1 MLDFNTGCEC
11 PLPAGGDNRADEI
24 PGTEARSSLGESC
37 PNKAGLSC
45 QFTIGE
51 SGSLAADCKDN
62 KVSRGAM
69 SEKKSGELTERKKE
83 FRTTVGGIEVGR
95 VYTAADLKGLTE
107 EDIGLPG
114 QYPFARHIMPTGYRG
129 RLWTMRQYAGFGTVE
144 ETNERFKYLYEQ
156 GQTGFSVAFH
166 LPTQEGY
173 DSDHPL
179 AAGEVGKCGV
189 AIDSL
194 QDMERLW
201 EGIPLGAVST
211 SMTIN
216 ATAPVILAMYI
227 AAAEKQGVEQGK
239 LNGTVQND
247 ILKEYIARNTY
258 VFGPTASMR
267 LVTDICSYCAQ
278 NMSQWNSI
286 SISGYHMREA
296 GATAVQEAAFTLANG
311 IAYVQAMLDRGMEVD
326 SFAPRFSFFFAAYTN
341 VLEEV
346 AKFRALRRIWAKIMK
361 ERFGAKNP
369 RSMMLRYHVQ
379 TDGFTLTAQQP
390 LNNIVRVTLQALAAV
405 LGGCQSLHTNSF
417 DEALALPSEQAVQ
430 VALRT
435 QQIIAE
441 ESGVVDT
448 VDPLGGSWY
457 MEWLTDQIEKRVTA
471 YLDEI
476 DGMGG
481 ALKAIEKGYVQQEI
495 SNSAYDYQKAVD
507 SEEQVLVGVNRYV
520 TEDEYMPETLEI
532 GVEVER
538 KQTESLKRLREE
550 RDSSAVSHALE
561 RVRSAAG
568 SGENVMPVMIEAAKA
583 YATVGE
589 ISDALRAVFGE
600 YREPNIL

>member
-1 MLDFNTGCEC
+1 
-11 PLPAGGDNRADEI
+11 
-24 PGTEARSSLGESC
+24 
-37 PNKAGLSC
+37 
-45 QFTIGE
+45 
-51 SGSLAADCKDN
+51 
-62 KVSRGAM
+62 M
-69 SEKKSGELTERKKE
+69 SEKKKTEEMTERKKE
-83 FRTTVGGIEVGR
+83 FRTGVDGIVVNR
-95 VYTAADLKGLTE
+95 VYTSADLKGIR
-107 EDIGLPG
+107 EDVVLPG
-114 QYPFARHIMPTGYRG
+114 EYPFTRHIMPAGYRG

-144 ETNERFKYLYEQ
+144 ETNERYKYLYRQ
-156 GQTGFSVAFH
+156 GQTGFSVAFQ

-201 EGIPLGAVST
+201 EGIPLAEVST

-216 ATAPVILAMYI
+216 ATAPIILAMYI
-227 AAAEKQGVEQGK
+227 AAAEKQGADKSK

-258 VFGPTASMR
+258 IFGPDASMR

-278 NMSQWNSI
+278 NMPQWNSI

-296 GATAVQEAAFTLANG
+296 GATAAQEAAFTLANG
-311 IAYVQAMLDRGMEVD
+311 IAYVQAMIDRGMEVD

-341 VLEEV
+341 LLEEV

-361 ERFGAKNP
+361 ERFGAANP

-390 LNNIVRVTLQALAAV
+390 LNNIVRVTLQALAAI

-435 QQIIAE
+435 QQVIAE
-441 ESGVVDT
+441 ESGVADT
-448 VDPLGGSWY
+448 IDPLGGSY
-457 MEWLTDQIEKRVTA
+457 YVEWLTNQLENRI
-471 YLDEI
+471 LDYISEI
-476 DGMGG
+476 GEMGG
-481 ALKAIEKGYVQQEI
+481 ALKAIEKGYIQGEI
-495 SNSAYDYQKAVD
+495 ARSAYDYQKAVD
-507 SEEQVLVGVNRYV
+507 SGEQVVVGVNKFA
-520 TEDEYMPETLEI
+520 TEEENVPETLEI
-532 GVEVER
+532 GVETER
-538 KQTESLKRLREE
+538 KQVERLKRLKKE
-550 RDSSAVSHALE
+550 RGNQRVSQVLG
-561 RVRSAAG
+561 RVRSVAK
-568 SGENVMPVMIEAAKA
+568 SDENIMPVMIGAVKA

-589 ISDALRAVFGE
+589 ISDALREAFGE
-600 YREPNIL
+600 YREPSIL

>member
-1 MLDFNTGCEC
+1 M
-11 PLPAGGDNRADEI
+11 
-24 PGTEARSSLGESC
+24 TES
-37 PNKAGLSC
+37 
-45 QFTIGE
+45 
-51 SGSLAADCKDN
+51 
-62 KVSRGAM
+62 
-69 SEKKSGELTERKKE
+69 KKTREMAERKKE
-83 FRTTVGGIEVGR
+83 FRTTVDGVLVQR
-95 VYTAADLKGLTE
+95 VYGPADVEGI
-107 EDIGLPG
+107 DQQGIGLPG
-114 QYPFARHIMPTGYRG
+114 EYPFTRHIMPTGYRG

-144 ETNERFKYLYEQ
+144 ETNERYKYLYEQ

-179 AAGEVGKCGV
+179 AVGEVGKCGV
-189 AIDSL
+189 AVDSL

-201 EGIPLGAVST
+201 EGIPLAEVST

-216 ATAPVILAMYI
+216 ATAPIILAMYV
-227 AAAEKQGVEQGK
+227 AAAEKQGADRGK

-258 VFGPTASMR
+258 IFGPAPSMR

-278 NMSQWNSI
+278 SMPQWNSI

-296 GATAVQEAAFTLANG
+296 GATAAQEAAFTLANG

-326 SFAPRFSFFFAAYTN
+326 AFAPRFSFFFAAYTN

-346 AKFRALRRIWAKIMK
+346 AKFRALRRIWARIMK
-361 ERFGAKNP
+361 ERFGAANP

-390 LNNIVRVTLQALAAV
+390 LNNIVRVGLQALAAV

-417 DEALALPSEQAVQ
+417 DEALALPSQEAVQ

-441 ESGVVDT
+441 ESGVADT
-448 VDPLGGSWY
+448 VDPLAGSY
-457 MEWLTDQIEKRVTA
+457 YVEWLTNELENRISGYIA
-471 YLDEI
+471 EI
-476 DGMGG
+476 DKMGG
-481 ALKAIEKGYVQQEI
+481 ALKAIESGYVQREI
-495 SNSAYDYQKAVD
+495 ANAAYDYQKAVD
-507 SEEQVLVGVNRYV
+507 SGEQVVVGMNKYV
-520 TEDEYMPETLEI
+520 TDQERVPEVLEI
-532 GVEVER
+532 GEETEKKQVER
-538 KQTESLKRLREE
+538 LKRLKAE
-550 RDSSAVSHALE
+550 RDNNRVSEVLD
-561 RVRSAAG
+561 RVGSVARSG
-568 SGENVMPVMIEAAKA
+568 DNIMPAIIEAVKA

-589 ISDALRAVFGE
+589 ISDALRQAFGE
-600 YREPNIL
+600 YREPSIL

>member
-1 MLDFNTGCEC
+1 MAE
-11 PLPAGGDNRADEI
+11 RKR
-24 PGTEARSSLGESC
+24 TEE
-37 PNKAGLSC
+37 
-45 QFTIGE
+45 
-51 SGSLAADCKDN
+51 
-62 KVSRGAM
+62 M
-69 SEKKSGELTERKKE
+69 TERKKE
-83 FRTTVGGIEVGR
+83 FRTGVDGLVVNR
-95 VYTAADLKGLTE
+95 VYTPADLEGIE
-107 EDIGLPG
+107 QGEIGLPG
-114 QYPFARHIMPTGYRG
+114 EYPFTRHIMPTGYRG

-144 ETNERFKYLYEQ
+144 ETNERYKYLYRQ
-156 GQTGFSVAFH
+156 GQTGFSVAFQ

-201 EGIPLGAVST
+201 EGIPLAEVST

-216 ATAPVILAMYI
+216 ATAPIILAMYI
-227 AAAEKQGVEQGK
+227 AAAEKQGADKSK

-258 VFGPTASMR
+258 IFGPAASMR

-278 NMSQWNSI
+278 NMPQWNSI

-296 GATAVQEAAFTLANG
+296 GATAAQEAAFTLANG
-311 IAYVQAMLDRGMEVD
+311 IAYVQAMIDRGMGVD

-341 VLEEV
+341 LLEEV

-361 ERFGAKNP
+361 ERFGAANP

-435 QQIIAE
+435 QQVIAE
-441 ESGVVDT
+441 ESGVADT
-448 VDPLGGSWY
+448 VDPLGGSY
-457 MEWLTDQIEKRVTA
+457 YIEWLTHQLEKGI
-471 YLDEI
+471 LDYIGEI
-476 DGMGG
+476 DKMGG
-481 ALKAIEKGYVQQEI
+481 ALKAIEKGYIQREI
-495 SNSAYDYQKAVD
+495 ARSAYDYQKAVD
-507 SEEQVLVGVNRYV
+507 SGEQVVVGVNKFV
-520 TEDEYMPETLEI
+520 TEEERIPETLEI
-532 GVEVER
+532 GVETER
-538 KQTESLKRLREE
+538 KQVERLRKLKEE
-550 RDSSAVSHALE
+550 RDNQRVSQMLDG
-561 RVRSAAG
+561 VRSVAK
-568 SGENVMPVMIEAAKA
+568 SDENIMPVMIDAVKA

-589 ISDALRAVFGE
+589 ISDALREAFGE